1 MARIRDYHTV
11 IPRERKRV
19 GESEKYEYKQAKL
32 YMI

>member
-1 MARIRDYHTV
+1 MARIRDDLVV
-11 IPRERKRV
+11 IPSERKRV